1 MSAAKTFVF
10 AALAA
15 CFNPTL
21 ICLPM
26 DMDILKN
33 VKAYNLAY
41 LCTQSTA
48 GPGCPK
54 PEYCPHCLN
63 TNLGVCGKFGSNS
76 YETSTWVDTK
86 SNPMPFTPEET
97 YLEGDIIMV
106 KSYLDTHHNGHM
118 ELKAC
123 NKGPANCKQE
133 DFDAPGNEL
142 IFIEDMV
149 FQGNHVKMPADPNY
163 PGRGMYGGGQGGQTK
178 TFVFKYKLPEGLYG
192 DQVLLQW
199 RYITANSCSP
209 PGYENYFSTNSYLP
223 DSYWTRGL
231 TECVLPYH
239 SDGSRDSTSPEQFW
253 NCAEVK
259 ILPSSSRSP
268 TVSPKP
274 TKSPTTAAPVS
285 SRPSMPPGI
294 CIAEWKDCTSD
305 QSSCCEGFKCTQ
317 VDPTGSSLCL
327 ADTCSWNPPLLRHQ
341 LQPPPRPK
349 HRPLR
354 RPTPTV
360 AVTCHHEA
368 GTFCALSKENCEGPC
383 GKLWLENGELDGC
396 TAMWEPCNTSDEC
409 CQHAICDNGSTP
421 TKSPTIKST
430 KSPTTLLAP
439 VTSAPQGQAFPAH
452 ESEFVRVNQMGYLMF
467 AQKIG
472 VVVDSS
478 TSPLAW
484 QIQDTSGFVVLNGV
498 TTVYGHDDAS
508 DDHVHHA
515 DFSSLREIGSYRLVV
530 NSIGASL
537 TFKIAPSLYPEL
549 PHDAMNYFYFHRMGQ
564 EIPGKHLVDARY
576 ARPALHLGDSSLP
589 PYPGWC
595 NTCSNFDLRGSW
607 ADAGDFGIYTVN
619 HAISA
624 WTLLNLHE
632 LFPDAF
638 VDGELNIDESGN
650 SFPDVLDEVDYGS
663 RFVRGMLPS
672 DGGLASHKAHNHVW
686 SAFPTT
692 ITDENNQQRS
702 VMGSSTPATYA
713 VARVNAHLARLWSSR
728 GGDTVYSSM
737 LWDAAID
744 AWSRADGTSKAYNAN
759 EASPGTGGG
768 DYPDSM
774 FDDDR
779 YAAAC
784 EMYLTAFG
792 LGDQSAE
799 TYKIAMMS
807 SSYYKKIDQWDWATV
822 YGAGTLSLY
831 AAESDLSSTDKASIE
846 TNIVAFADKITQ
858 AVDNEGYPSNLGFPN
873 EFSRYPWGSNSFIMN
888 RAVVLA
894 YAYEIT
900 GNVSYQ
906 NYLLRSMDYIMG
918 VNAMGISYV
927 TGYGEKS
934 ETDTHDRLAWAVGQD
949 VFWPKGWLSGGPNNE
964 LINDSATP
972 SGAAAK
978 SYAGRGTAPQA
989 WCSKENT
996 INWNAPLAWVA
1007 WYIENKVV
1015 PNLGGCGEENCQ
1027 PIANSLTGIKVNMDS
1042 WTSVLLT
1049 ATDYDGV
1056 VASWEI
1062 VSLPQMGILS
1072 GSSPNLVY
1080 TPNSGFIGSDS
1091 FQFRVYDDSGNV
1103 SETALVEFIVQDCNF
1118 ISKFEVPSDFPA
1130 FSGSYKYVH
1139 VSEDGPNLVEMRT
1152 PAHNVQWAN
1161 PGLYQFS
1168 LEMNAS
1174 PYYKDL
1180 SQCMTSQT
1188 LSDPTSAGFT
1198 LINCGISGLD
1208 GDYWVTQKDGNEI
1221 WVEKNNLWVI
1231 VFTNDVNYSPEFCRS
1246 SEGVSR
1252 VPTRNP
1258 TTLGPVSSNPTG
1270 LAHST
1275 KPTLPTTSS
1284 PTMRPTSK
1292 GTAAPSSKSPSVAP
1306 NSSAGFGCYERNTG
1320 YQQRKADPWC
1330 NSQETNCGACAGLW
1344 LKNPLQRNGCC
1355 KWNPNDDCTAV
1366 DPNIQT
1372 KLASI

>member
-1 MSAAKTFVF
+1 MCTVKGLIYF
-10 AALAA
+10 ALAA
-15 CFNPTL
+15 SFNPA
-21 ICLPM
+21 P
-26 DMDILKN
+26 N
-33 VKAYNLAY
+33 VFVNGHGYLETPRSRNVYAYNLAY

-76 YETSTWVDTK
+76 YETSTWVDTE
-86 SNPMPFTPEET
+86 SNPMPFTPQET
-97 YLEGDIIMV
+97 YSEGDIIMV

-149 FQGNHVKMPADPNY
+149 FQGNHVKMPADSNY

-259 ILPSSSRSP
+259 ILPSGSRSP

-327 ADTCSWNPPLLRHQ
+327 ADTCSWNPP
-341 LQPPPRPK
+341 P
-349 HRPLR
+349 
-354 RPTPTV
+354 PTPSTP
-360 AVTCHHEA
+360 APTTPKTPTTASPHSNSGCCTINLKTCHHEA

-409 CQHAICDNGSTP
+409 CQHAICDKGWTP
-421 TKSPTIKST
+421 TLSPIIKST
-430 KSPTTLLAP
+430 RSPTTLAPETSVPTQLPSTLAP
-439 VTSAPQGQAFPAH
+439 ATAAPQVSSFPAH
-452 ESEFVRVNQMGYLMF
+452 ESEFVRVNQLGYLKF
-467 AQKIG
+467 ATKIG
-472 VVVDSS
+472 VVIDSS

-484 QIQDTSGFVVLNGV
+484 QIQDTSGFVMLNGV

-508 DDHVHHA
+508 GDHVHHA

-537 TFKIAPSLYPEL
+537 IFEIAHSLYPEL

-564 EIPGKHLVDARY
+564 EI
-576 ARPALHLGDSSLP
+576 
-589 PYPGWC
+589 PGWC

-784 EMYLTAFG
+784 EMYLTAFA

-799 TYKIAMMS
+799 TYKIA
-807 SSYYKKIDQWDWATV
+807 
-822 YGAGTLSLY
+822 
-831 AAESDLSSTDKASIE
+831 DKASIE

-927 TGYGEKS
+927 TGYGKKS

-949 VFWPKGWLSGGPNNE
+949 EFWPKGWLSGGPNNE

-972 SGAAAK
+972 NVAAAK

-1015 PNLGGCGEENCQ
+1015 PNLGDCGEENC
-1027 PIANSLTGIKVNMDS
+1027 
-1042 WTSVLLT
+1042 
-1049 ATDYDGV
+1049 
-1056 VASWEI
+1056 
-1062 VSLPQMGILS
+1062 LS
-1072 GSSPNLVY
+1072 SGP
-1080 TPNSGFIGSDS
+1080 TP
-1091 FQFRVYDDSGNV
+1091 
-1103 SETALVEFIVQDCNF
+1103 
-1118 ISKFEVPSDFPA
+1118 
-1130 FSGSYKYVH
+1130 
-1139 VSEDGPNLVEMRT
+1139 
-1152 PAHNVQWAN
+1152 
-1161 PGLYQFS
+1161 
-1168 LEMNAS
+1168 
-1174 PYYKDL
+1174 
-1180 SQCMTSQT
+1180 
-1188 LSDPTSAGFT
+1188 
-1198 LINCGISGLD
+1198 
-1208 GDYWVTQKDGNEI
+1208 
-1221 WVEKNNLWVI
+1221 
-1231 VFTNDVNYSPEFCRS
+1231 
-1246 SEGVSR
+1246 
-1252 VPTRNP
+1252 NP
-1258 TTLGPVSSNPTG
+1258 TTLQPVSTNPTAV
-1270 LAHST
+1270 AHSN
-1275 KPTLPTTSS
+1275 KPTLPMTSS

-1292 GTAAPSSKSPSVAP
+1292 GTSAPSSKSPSVAP
-1306 NSSAGFGCYERNTG
+1306 NSSAGIGCYERNTG
-1320 YQQRKADPWC
+1320 YQQRKGDSWC
-1330 NSQETNCGACAGLW
+1330 NLQETNCVACAGLW
-1344 LKNPLQRNGCC
+1344 LNYPLERNGCC

-1366 DPNIQT
+1366 DPNTNKACFYLEKDCVSCGGVWQPFQ
-1372 KLASI
+1372 

>member
-1 MSAAKTFVF
+1 MCTVKGLIYF
-10 AALAA
+10 ALAA
-15 CFNPTL
+15 SFNPA
-21 ICLPM
+21 P
-26 DMDILKN
+26 N
-33 VKAYNLAY
+33 VFVNGHGYLETPRSRNVYAYNLAY

-76 YETSTWVDTK
+76 YETSTWVDTE
-86 SNPMPFTPEET
+86 SNPMPFTPQET
-97 YLEGDIIMV
+97 YSEGDIIMV

-149 FQGNHVKMPADPNY
+149 FQGNHVKMPADSNY

-259 ILPSSSRSP
+259 ILPSGSRSP

-327 ADTCSWNPPLLRHQ
+327 ADTCSWNPP
-341 LQPPPRPK
+341 P
-349 HRPLR
+349 
-354 RPTPTV
+354 PTPSTP
-360 AVTCHHEA
+360 APTTPKTPTTASPHSNSGCCTINLKTCHHEA

-409 CQHAICDNGSTP
+409 CQHAICDKGWCNSDDPYLKNGSLPPTVKPTP
-421 TKSPTIKST
+421 TPTNRPTTLVPTTPKICNLFARHVKLEATTGQNIHVFEVQVFSSGENVALNKNAFQSSTYGNFNASRAIDGDLSSFSHTNDGHAWWELDLKEARSIDSVTIKNRWCRDKTDPNNCLCRLSNATLSLVDNDGVVISENIGGTCSLPELSFSFGASTSYCSTKTPTLSPIIKST
-430 KSPTTLLAP
+430 RSPTTLAPETSVPTQLPSTLAP
-439 VTSAPQGQAFPAH
+439 ATAAPQVSSFPAH
-452 ESEFVRVNQMGYLMF
+452 ESEFVRVNQLGYLKF
-467 AQKIG
+467 ATKIG
-472 VVVDSS
+472 VVIDSS

-484 QIQDTSGFVVLNGV
+484 QIQDTSGFVMLNGV

-508 DDHVHHA
+508 GDHVHHA

-537 TFKIAPSLYPEL
+537 IFEIAHSLYPEL

-784 EMYLTAFG
+784 EMYLTAFA

-799 TYKIAMMS
+799 TYKIAVMN
-807 SSYYKKIDQWDWATV
+807 SSYYKK
-822 YGAGTLSLY
+822 
-831 AAESDLSSTDKASIE
+831 
-846 TNIVAFADKITQ
+846 
-858 AVDNEGYPSNLGFPN
+858 
-873 EFSRYPWGSNSFIMN
+873 
-888 RAVVLA
+888 
-894 YAYEIT
+894 
-900 GNVSYQ
+900 
-906 NYLLRSMDYIMG
+906 
-918 VNAMGISYV
+918 
-927 TGYGEKS
+927 
-934 ETDTHDRLAWAVGQD
+934 
-949 VFWPKGWLSGGPNNE
+949 
-964 LINDSATP
+964 
-972 SGAAAK
+972 
-978 SYAGRGTAPQA
+978 
-989 WCSKENT
+989 
-996 INWNAPLAWVA
+996 
-1007 WYIENKVV
+1007 
-1015 PNLGGCGEENCQ
+1015 
-1027 PIANSLTGIKVNMDS
+1027 
-1042 WTSVLLT
+1042 
-1049 ATDYDGV
+1049 
-1056 VASWEI
+1056 
-1062 VSLPQMGILS
+1062 
-1072 GSSPNLVY
+1072 
-1080 TPNSGFIGSDS
+1080 
-1091 FQFRVYDDSGNV
+1091 
-1103 SETALVEFIVQDCNF
+1103 
-1118 ISKFEVPSDFPA
+1118 
-1130 FSGSYKYVH
+1130 
-1139 VSEDGPNLVEMRT
+1139 
-1152 PAHNVQWAN
+1152 
-1161 PGLYQFS
+1161 
-1168 LEMNAS
+1168 
-1174 PYYKDL
+1174 
-1180 SQCMTSQT
+1180 
-1188 LSDPTSAGFT
+1188 
-1198 LINCGISGLD
+1198 
-1208 GDYWVTQKDGNEI
+1208 
-1221 WVEKNNLWVI
+1221 
-1231 VFTNDVNYSPEFCRS
+1231 
-1246 SEGVSR
+1246 
-1252 VPTRNP
+1252 
-1258 TTLGPVSSNPTG
+1258 
-1270 LAHST
+1270 
-1275 KPTLPTTSS
+1275 
-1284 PTMRPTSK
+1284 
-1292 GTAAPSSKSPSVAP
+1292 
-1306 NSSAGFGCYERNTG
+1306 
-1320 YQQRKADPWC
+1320 
-1330 NSQETNCGACAGLW
+1330 
-1344 LKNPLQRNGCC
+1344 
-1355 KWNPNDDCTAV
+1355 
-1366 DPNIQT
+1366 
-1372 KLASI
+1372 